1 MNDELHLVLVLTVFF
16 LAITYMNFIAVRL
29 KNRSGWTNV
38 TCNPVNLF
46 SNSLFQ
52 TREES
57 NKEFKRCVEKLSTDA
72 TKAAF
77 SDHIKKQDV
86 VYNHQNTTL
95 DKVTNMKDTI
105 TKYATDIGT
114 AKTALDTTKSSIET
128 KMTASDALNH
138 TTSSNVEG
146 YLTKVHDIFKNIKNY
161 I

>member
-16 LAITYMNFIAVRL
+16 LAITYLNFIAVRL

-77 SDHIKKQDV
+77 SEHIKKQDA
-86 VYNHQNTTL
+86 VYNHQKTTL
-95 DKVTNMKDTI
+95 DKVSDISANITEYTN
-105 TKYATDIGT
+105 AIGT
-114 AKTALDTTKSSIET
+114 AKSSLDTTKSSIESKIT
-128 KMTASDALNH
+128 SANTLN
-138 TTSSNVEG
+138 TTTNSTVQT
-146 YLTKVHDIFKNIKNY
+146 YLTKVQDIFTNIKNY